1 MSISPSPLHPPES
14 VRRFTSLKVGVV
26 LLLILLLTLFGVQRQ
41 DDEPETRA
49 DDEAVTF
56 PLAGEEGR
64 ESLADAEAALA
75 PATGDAMIE
84 LPGPPAFSIL
94 SDDANGIRLKGD
106 VPSDSTRNQWMNAA
120 RLGAHGAPV
129 SGELRVRRIDP
140 AAAGHWDARLTPL
153 VALMRERGIAEM
165 RVRGD
170 AVELFGQA
178 ASNEQADETL
188 RIIRAQVPEG
198 YRVLSRFNLRGS
210 PRDPQ
215 LAVVGESRDRPLAS
229 AADMVTTN
237 PAVVPAAPARKEPA
251 EPRTAQQ
258 STARQRPANC
268 PKSLRSLSVPVYFET
283 NVAALKAADR
293 KRLRQ
298 LGACLGNKAR
308 VRVTGHSDPR
318 HTANYNQSLS
328 ERRARAV
335 ASGIIEGGFPAAR
348 VTVVGAGQVK
358 DKARKDQA
366 SLRRSR
372 RVDIRIT
379 TGR

>member
-1 MSISPSPLHPPES
+1 MSTFPSPLHPPES
-14 VRRFTSLKVGVV
+14 VRRFTSLKIGVV
-26 LLLILLLTLFGVQRQ
+26 LLLILLLTLFGVHRE
-41 DDEPETRA
+41 DEQPQTEQPA
-49 DDEAVTF
+49 EPATF
-56 PLAGEEGR
+56 PLVSEEGR

-94 SDDANGIRLKGD
+94 SDGASGIRLKGE
-106 VPSDSTRNQWMNAA
+106 VPSDTTRNQWMNAA

-140 AAAGHWDARLTPL
+140 AAAALWDSRLSPL
-153 VALMRERGIAEM
+153 VALVRERGIAEV

-178 ASNEQADETL
+178 GSNEQADETL
-188 RIIRAQVPEG
+188 RIVRAQVPNG
-198 YRVLSRFNLRGS
+198 YRVLSRFNLKGS
-210 PRDPQ
+210 ARDPQ

-229 AADMVTTN
+229 AADVVATT
-237 PAVVPAAPARKEPA
+237 PAPARQGQQAPA
-251 EPRTAQQ
+251 VAQ
-258 STARQRPANC
+258 RQRPANC
-268 PKSLRSLSVPVYFET
+268 PRSLRSLSVPVYFET
-283 NVAALKAADR
+283 NVSALKPADR

-318 HTANYNQSLS
+318 HTAHYNKSLS

-348 VTVVGAGQVK
+348 VSVVGAGQVAE
-358 DKARKDQA
+358 KARKDPA

-379 TGR
+379 QGR

>member
-14 VRRFTSLKVGVV
+14 VRRFTSLKIGVV

-41 DDEPETRA
+41 DEGAEIQA

-140 AAAGHWDARLTPL
+140 AAAGYWDARLTPL

-210 PRDPQ
+210 ARDPQ
-215 LAVVGESRDRPLAS
+215 LALVGEGRDRPLAS
-229 AADMVTTN
+229 AADVVTTS
-237 PAVVPAAPARKEPA
+237 PTPARKTPA
-251 EPRTAQQ
+251 ESRQAQQ
-258 STARQRPANC
+258 PAARQRPANC

-283 NVAALKAADR
+283 NAAALKAADR

-298 LGACLGNKAR
+298 LGACLGGKAR

-318 HTANYNQSLS
+318 HTASYNKSLS

-348 VTVVGAGQVK
+348 VTVVGAGQVNK